1 VVSVSAAEPVTLA
14 PGWNVP
20 GISALAT
27 TRRGGFSA
35 PPWDSFNLGDHV
47 GDDPAAV
54 AANRDR
60 LAGLLPGGTSIQW
73 LRQVHG
79 KTVVRATGA
88 GSPHADACW
97 TDAPGVA
104 CAVMTADCLPVL
116 FSTRDGS
123 VVAASHAG
131 WRGLLAGVLE
141 ATVEA
146 MGSPDELLAWMGP
159 AIGPRA
165 FEVGPEVREA
175 FLQAGDSPRAFA
187 TGPHAGRYL
196 ADIYALARQRLAAA
210 GVAWVHGGDT
220 CTFRDPRRFFSYRRD
235 GRTGRMAAV
244 ICINPS

>member
-1 VVSVSAAEPVTLA
+1 MSAAEPGWLA

-20 GISALAT
+20 GVTALST
-27 TRRGGFSA
+27 TRRGGNSA
-35 PPWDSFNLGDHV
+35 APWDSFNLGDHV

-54 AANRDR
+54 AANREL
-60 LAGLLPGGTSIQW
+60 LAGLLPANTSIQW

-79 KTVVRATGA
+79 KTVVRATGK
-88 GSPHADACW
+88 GVPHADASW
-97 TDAPGVA
+97 TDTPGIA

-123 VVAASHAG
+123 VVAAAHAG

-146 MGSPDELLAWMGP
+146 MGSPDDLLAWMGP
-159 AIGPRA
+159 AIGPKA

-175 FLQAGDSPRAFA
+175 FLRAGDSPRAFA
-187 TGPHAGRYL
+187 TSGNVGRYL
-196 ADIYALARQRLAAA
+196 ADIYGLARQRLSAA

-220 CTFRDPRRFFSYRRD
+220 CTFRDPRRFFSYRRE
-235 GRTGRMAAV
+235 GKTGRMAAV